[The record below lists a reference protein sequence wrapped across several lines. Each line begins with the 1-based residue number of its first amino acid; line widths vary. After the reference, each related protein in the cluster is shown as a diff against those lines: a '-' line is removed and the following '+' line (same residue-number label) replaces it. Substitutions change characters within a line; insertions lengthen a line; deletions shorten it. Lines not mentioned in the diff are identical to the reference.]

1 MRDKPAASEGRA
13 LLRVPGP
20 RPATEAEGEQVK
32 DRDWILALVIA
43 GIPFAAI
50 WITKIGG

>member
-1 MRDKPAASEGRA
+1 M
-13 LLRVPGP
+13 
-20 RPATEAEGEQVK
+20 K

-50 WITKIGG
+50 WITKIGGGNGLGS